1 MKSYSFGSGTEPA
14 RYVTASLPSSAS
26 ASSRARSEP
35 RASPSGFSCVM
46 RRKRSCVRIASAIGS
61 RSVLVGFLG
70 GELIDELGEP
80 DAALHGRIVLEGQ
93 LRRSLQMKLPVDPLL
108 EDAVRRGEA
117 GQRPGPPARPAEGPD
132 GPGPGA
138 QARARPGARGGGGA
152 DA

>member
-1 MKSYSFGSGTEPA
+1 M
-14 RYVTASLPSSAS
+14 TASLPSAAS
-26 ASSRARSEP
+26 ASLRARREP

-93 LRRSLQMKLPVDPLL
+93 LRRSLQMKLPVDALL

-117 GQRPGPPARPAEGPD
+117 GQRPGLPALRAEPAGVD
-132 GPGPGA
+132 GRVGE
-138 QARARPGARGGGGA
+138 GGGA
-152 DA
+152 PGGRGP